1 MVQFSVKNLKKKKN
15 HWAVVYLVDVSSSWS
30 NRLIKQKVNGVKV
43 KVENLHIKV
52 SDRTK
57 TFIL

>member
-1 MVQFSVKNLKKKKN
+1 MVQFSVKNLKKKQN
-15 HWAVVYLVDVSSSWS
+15 HWAVVYLVDASSSWS
-30 NRLIKQKVNGVKV
+30 NRRIKQKMNGVKV
-43 KVENLHIKV
+43 MVENLHIKV